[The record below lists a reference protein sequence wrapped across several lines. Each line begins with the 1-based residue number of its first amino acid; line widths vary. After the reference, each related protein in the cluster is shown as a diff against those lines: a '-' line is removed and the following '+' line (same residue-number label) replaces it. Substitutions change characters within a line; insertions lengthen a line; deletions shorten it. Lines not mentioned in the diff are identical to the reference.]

1 VDVPAG
7 AVREDEEA
15 QEEQEREEQCDGC
28 EGHGACAGFLLPM
41 H

>member
-1 VDVPAG
+1 M
-7 AVREDEEA
+7 REDEEA
-15 QEEQEREEQCDGC
+15 QQEQEREEQCDGC